1 MCTFYGGSGDDA
13 YVVASEIKVI
23 GGEAVACCDNTTVS
37 PVGFLY
43 VPSLVTSRMRMVAGY
58 PLGVV

>member
-23 GGEAVACCDNTTVS
+23 GGEAVACCDNTTGVCTS
-37 PVGFLY
+37 Q
-43 VPSLVTSRMRMVAGY
+43 SLLLAFFMCPA
-58 PLGVV
+58 